1 MVNFTFQVVLDL
13 FQPVESNY
21 YFFFFKTKFVRLV
34 EKFDEQVEQALINMK
49 NVIEEGG
56 SSLSNVLVTNIL
68 LTDMNDFQR
77 VNEIYSTCIF

>member
-1 MVNFTFQVVLDL
+1 
-13 FQPVESNY
+13 
-21 YFFFFKTKFVRLV
+21 
-34 EKFDEQVEQALINMK
+34 MK